1 MVIKRRSIKIYLI
14 YLFSDLVITSLSFIL
29 AYYIR
34 FHSAFFEVP
43 KGVPPFK
50 QYYSLLPMIIVIW
63 TLVFTLQGLYR
74 SRRGKSHID
83 EFFSIMLGVV
93 LATFILLSALLFYRV
108 YYQFDPAV
116 SSRYEYSRGVIAIFI
131 IINVFAVF
139 FGRLIIARILSYYR
153 KKGYNQVRILV
164 AGAGELGRKIVD
176 HLQENVQWGYNVVG
190 FLDDDPKKKK
200 LIYND
205 IPVLGKLK
213 DFREIA
219 EEKQINSLFVA
230 LPLYGYKKIMT
241 MINEGNEEGVSI
253 KLFPDIMQYITLKAK
268 VEEIGGVP
276 AININQTPMSGFK
289 WMIKRAVD
297 IVFSFCFL
305 LVLTIIPLIPIII
318 ILIKL
323 TSRGP
328 VFYKQV
334 RIGMDGKRFK
344 CYKFRSMVKDA
355 EAQTGPVFAD
365 ENDARATKIGRIL
378 RYYNLDEIPQFI
390 NILKGDMTIVGPRPE
405 RPNFVKQFKRE
416 IPKYMLRHKVKC
428 GITGWAQVNG
438 WRGKTSIEKRIDY
451 DLYYIQNW
459 SLLFD
464 INIMWKTFLHWILR
478 RPMKAEAANDK

>member
-1 MVIKRRSIKIYLI
+1 MIMKRKNIKISLI
-14 YLFSDLVITSLSFIL
+14 YLLSDLLLTSLSFLL
-29 AYYIR
+29 AYYCR
-34 FHSAFFEVP
+34 FHSNIFDIP
-43 KGVPPFK
+43 KGIPPFK
-50 QYYSLLPMIIVIW
+50 QYYNLLPMIIVIW
-63 TLVFTLQGLYR
+63 LFVFSIQGLYR
-74 SRRGKSHID
+74 SRRGKSLID

-131 IINVFAVF
+131 ILNVFAVF
-139 FGRLIIARILSYYR
+139 IGRLIIDRILSYFR
-153 KKGYNQVRILV
+153 SKGYNQIKILV
-164 AGAGELGRKIVD
+164 AGAGELGRRIVD

-190 FLDDDPKKKK
+190 FLDDDSKKKK
-200 LIYND
+200 LVYND

-213 DFREIA
+213 DFRDIA
-219 EEKQINSLFVA
+219 DEKQINSLFIT
-230 LPLYGYKKIMT
+230 LPQYSYKKIISL
-241 MINEGNEEGVSI
+241 INEGNEEGVAI
-253 KLFPDIMQYITLKAK
+253 KVFPDIMQYITLTAE

-276 AININQTPMSGFK
+276 AININQAPMSSFK

-305 LVLTIIPLIPIII
+305 LALTIIPLIPIII

-323 TSRGP
+323 TSKGP

-334 RIGMDGKRFK
+334 RIGLDGKRFK
-344 CYKFRSMVKDA
+344 CYKFRSMINNA
-355 EAQTGPVFAD
+355 EAQTGPIFAD
-365 ENDARATKIGRIL
+365 ENDARATKIGRFL

-390 NILKGDMTIVGPRPE
+390 NILKGDMSIVGPRPE
-405 RPNFVKQFKRE
+405 RPTFVNQFKKE

-464 INIMWKTFLHWILR
+464 INIMWKTFLHWMLR
-478 RPMKAEAANDK
+478 RPIKEKASKEN

>member
-1 MVIKRRSIKIYLI
+1 MVIKRRNIKIFLI
-14 YLFSDLVITSLSFIL
+14 YLFSDLVITSLSFLL

-63 TLVFTLQGLYR
+63 LFVFTLQGLYR

-131 IINVFAVF
+131 IINVFTVF
-139 FGRLIIARILSYYR
+139 FGRLIIDRILSYFR
-153 KKGYNQVRILV
+153 KKGYNQIKILV
-164 AGAGELGRKIVD
+164 AGAGELGRRIVD
-176 HLQENVQWGYNVVG
+176 HLQQNIQWGYHVVG

-200 LIYND
+200 LVYND

-213 DFREIA
+213 DFKEIA
-219 EEKQINSLFVA
+219 EEKQVNSLFVA
-230 LPLYGYKKIMT
+230 LPLYGYKKIMAL
-241 MINEGNEEGVSI
+241 INEGNEEGVSI
-253 KLFPDIMQYITLKAK
+253 KLFPDIMQYITLKAE

-276 AININQTPMSGFK
+276 AININQTPMGGFK
-289 WMIKRAVD
+289 WAIKRTLD
-297 IVFSFCFL
+297 ILFSSGFL
-305 LVLTIIPLIPIII
+305 LALTVIPLIPLII

-323 TSRGP
+323 TNRGP

-334 RIGMDGKRFK
+334 RIGMDGKRFNL
-344 CYKFRSMVKDA
+344 YKFRSMINNA
-355 EAQTGPVFAD
+355 EAQTGPIFAE
-365 ENDARATKIGRIL
+365 ENDPRVTRLGWFL

-390 NILKGDMTIVGPRPE
+390 NVIKGDMSIVGPRPE
-405 RPNFVKQFKRE
+405 RPKFVKQFKKE
-416 IPKYMLRHKVKC
+416 IPKYMLRHKVKS

-438 WRGKTSIEKRIDY
+438 WRGKTSIEKRIDF

-464 INIMWKTFLHWILR
+464 VNIMWKTFLHWILR
-478 RPMKAEAANDK
+478 RPIDDAASQDK

>member
-1 MVIKRRSIKIYLI
+1 MVIKRKNLKISLV
-14 YLFSDLVITSLSFIL
+14 YLFSDLILTSLSFL
-29 AYYIR
+29 FAYYIR
-34 FHSAFFEVP
+34 FHSSLFEVP
-43 KGVPPFK
+43 KGIPPFK
-50 QYYSLLPMIIVIW
+50 QYYSLLPMIVIIW
-63 TLVFTLQGLYR
+63 VLVFSLQGLYR
-74 SRRGKSHID
+74 LKRGKSLID

-116 SSRYEYSRGVIAIFI
+116 SSRYEYSRGVIAVFI
-131 IINVFAVF
+131 IVNVILVF
-139 FGRLIIARILSYYR
+139 IGRLILSKILSYFR
-153 KKGYNQVRILV
+153 RKGYNQVKILV

-200 LIYND
+200 LVYND

-219 EEKQINSLFVA
+219 EEKQINSLFIA
-230 LPLYGYKKIMT
+230 LPQYSYKKIVSL
-241 MINEGNEEGVSI
+241 INEGNEEGVAI
-253 KLFPDIMQYITLKAK
+253 KVFPDIMQYITLKAE

-276 AININQTPMSGFK
+276 AININQAPMSGFK
-289 WMIKRAVD
+289 WVVKRFVD
-297 IVFSFCFL
+297 VVFSFCFL
-305 LVLTIIPLIPIII
+305 LAVTIIPIIPVII

-323 TSRGP
+323 TTRGP

-334 RIGMDGKRFK
+334 RIGMDGKQFN
-344 CYKFRSMVKDA
+344 CYKFRSMINNA

-365 ENDARATKIGRIL
+365 ENDARVTKIGRIL
-378 RYYNLDEIPQFI
+378 RYYNLDEIPQFLNVI
-390 NILKGDMTIVGPRPE
+390 KGDMSIVGPRPE
-405 RPNFVKQFKRE
+405 RPTFVKQFKKE

-428 GITGWAQVNG
+428 GLTGWAQLNG

-464 INIMWKTFLHWILR
+464 IRIMWKTFLHWILR
-478 RPMKAEAANDK
+478 RPIKETQPKEN

>member
-14 YLFSDLVITSLSFIL
+14 YLFSDLVITSLSFLL
-29 AYYIR
+29 AYYLR
-34 FHSAFFEVP
+34 FHSALFEVP
-43 KGVPPFK
+43 KGVPSFK

-131 IINVFAVF
+131 LVNVFAVF
-139 FGRLIIARILSYYR
+139 FGRLIIARILSYFR

-176 HLQENVQWGYNVVG
+176 HLQENIQWGYNVIG

-200 LIYND
+200 LVYND

-230 LPLYGYKKIMT
+230 LPLYGYKKIMA

-253 KLFPDIMQYITLKAK
+253 KLFPDIMQYITLKAE

-289 WMIKRAVD
+289 WMVKRMVD

-305 LVLTIIPLIPIII
+305 LALTIIPLIPIII

-323 TSRGP
+323 TSKGP

-334 RIGMDGKRFK
+334 RVGMDGKRFT
-344 CYKFRSMVKDA
+344 CIKFRSMVKDA

-378 RYYNLDEIPQFI
+378 RHYKLDEIPQFL
-390 NILKGDMTIVGPRPE
+390 NILKGDMSIVGPRPE
-405 RPNFVKQFKRE
+405 RPNFVKQFKKE

-438 WRGKTSIEKRIDY
+438 WQGKTSIEKRIDY

-478 RPMKAEAANDK
+478 RPMKEEAANDK